1 MNHGYMLQI
10 IPKDPVYR
18 PSPQQI
24 TQLLKFLVERLEIA
38 GEWSAGGED
47 ELDNQ
52 SAIDHLR
59 AAVQSTSGGTEA
71 VVSFQD
77 LVSGSLFG
85 YDFDSPDPDENY
97 WADELKLYFTATPF
111 PFCDWEYEEAACPA
125 CNQRFSQIGEI
136 LDEVRLTGDPVICP
150 CGARTLPEDLK
161 KTPGVNLAQ
170 MAIVFTGNRGWLYE
184 VRNDRDAFKDEDFLP
199 TIEQALGTQV
209 DVIAV
214 GY

>member
-10 IPKDPVYR
+10 IPKEATYR
-18 PSPQQI
+18 PSPQQMSGLI
-24 TQLLKFLVERLEIA
+24 KFLVERLEIA
-38 GEWSAGGED
+38 GEWSVGGED
-47 ELDNQ
+47 ELDNE

-59 AAVQSTSGGTEA
+59 AAVQSNTGGTEA
-71 VVSFQD
+71 IVEFQD

-85 YDFDSPDPDENY
+85 YDFDSPEPDENY
-97 WADELKLYFTATPF
+97 WADELKLYLTATPF
-111 PFCDWEYEEAACPA
+111 PWCDWEYEEAACPA

-136 LDEVRLTGDPVICP
+136 LDEVRLTGDTVLCP

-161 KTPGVNLAQ
+161 KSPGVNLAM
-170 MAIVFTGNRGWLYE
+170 MAIVFTGNRGWYYE
-184 VRNDRDAFKDEDFLP
+184 VRNDRDAFKDEEFL
-199 TIEQALGTQV
+199 TMIEQLLSTKV

>member
-1 MNHGYMLQI
+1 MNHGYMLHIVPQ
-10 IPKDPVYR
+10 DPVYR

-24 TQLLKFLVERLEIA
+24 SQLVKFLVERLEIA
-38 GEWSAGGED
+38 GDWSVGGED

-59 AAVQSTSGGTEA
+59 AAAQSTSGTEA
-71 VVSFQD
+71 GVSFQD

-85 YDFDSPDPDENY
+85 YDFDSPEPDENY
-97 WADELKLYFTATPF
+97 WADELKLYLTATPF
-111 PFCDWEYEEAACPA
+111 PWCDWEYEEAACPA

-136 LDEVRLTGDPVICP
+136 LDEVRLTGDTVLCP

-161 KTPGVNLAQ
+161 KTPGVSLAQ

-184 VRNDRDAFKDEDFLP
+184 VRNDRDAFKDEEFLP
-199 TIEQALGTQV
+199 TLEQALGTKV